1 MYIKTDLAHATQD
14 EERVQM
20 LADLLLCSQSCVLRM
35 ARKCPEV
42 LTMAPNEVTQRL
54 MLLKVRT
61 SNSTASLTQQAESWP
76 CTSLAG
82 FTITVMARHASL

>member
-1 MYIKTDLAHATQD
+1 MALLCSKADLAHATQD

-42 LTMAPNEVTQRL
+42 LTMDPHEVTHRL
-54 MLLKVRT
+54 MLLKVRP
-61 SNSTASLTQQAESWP
+61 SDSTVSLTKQADFGHVP
-76 CTSLAG
+76 AVL
-82 FTITVMARHASL
+82 V